1 MTARAERIIVRDTG
15 VKIAWYDEKPY
26 LSSERLITFPV
37 AVAVAVAFAV
47 PGWFDGGEVRVPV
60 VLGRALLF
68 SGSGPLSSPS
78 ESESDWMENTLGRSL
93 LLECTSLIS
102 ALVVLFV
109 CGVVVMLTLRILAL
123 LDCCCLL
130 SISTDSGDIV
140 IDELKLNCRKTWC
153 GQGGRYDG

>member
-26 LSSERLITFPV
+26 LSSERLITFPD
-37 AVAVAVAFAV
+37 AVAVAFAV
-47 PGWFDGGEVRVPV
+47 PGFDGGEVRVPV

-68 SGSGPLSSPS
+68 SGSGSGSLSSPS
-78 ESESDWMENTLGRSL
+78 ESESDWMENTFGRSL

-109 CGVVVMLTLRILAL
+109 CGVVVMLTRRILAL

-153 GQGGRYDG
+153 G